1 MEAKKKKKGFL
12 SSPMQRENFRL
23 AFFMMLPTVII
34 LGLVAIYPPIR
45 AFDISLHYNNLM
57 KPKKGNPF
65 IWFDN
70 YKATLSDPSF
80 WSSVKTTAIFV
91 AASVALVM
99 VMALLIAVLLNK
111 KFPGRNFV
119 RALMLVPWAIPTV
132 VNGLIWLWILNPSY
146 GALNGLLSQLGII
159 DKYIIWLGNKNWAM
173 FWIVI
178 AEAWKETPF
187 IMLNILAALSTIPED
202 LYEAAKVDG
211 ATGIQSF
218 FRITL
223 PIIKPTLFICLTLR
237 TIWALKSFDLIYT
250 LTAGGP
256 GSSTTTVAY
265 YTYQK
270 SFTSLNLG
278 RGSAAA
284 WLMTI
289 VMIGFTII
297 YQRMLF
303 KED

>member
-1 MEAKKKKKGFL
+1 MEATKKKKFL

-23 AFFMMLPTVII
+23 AILMLLPTVII
-34 LGLVAIYPPIR
+34 LGLVAVYPPIR
-45 AFDISLHYNNLM
+45 AFDISLHYNNLTR
-57 KPKKGNPF
+57 PDKGTPF
-65 IWFDN
+65 IGLDN
-70 YKATLSDPSF
+70 YRAVLNDPAF
-80 WSSVKTTAIFV
+80 WSSVKTTAVFV
-91 AASVALVM
+91 VCSVSLVM
-99 VMALLIAVLLNK
+99 VMALLVALLLNK
-111 KFPGRNFV
+111 KFPGRSV
-119 RALMLVPWAIPTV
+119 IRALMLVPWAIPSV

-159 DKYIIWLGNKNWAM
+159 DKYIVWLGNKNWAM
-173 FWIVI
+173 FWIVV

-211 ATGIQSF
+211 ATGVQSF

-270 SFTSLNLG
+270 TFTSLNLG

-284 WLMTI
+284 WIMTA
-289 VMIGFTII
+289 VMIGLTAV

-303 KED
+303 KEN

>member
-1 MEAKKKKKGFL
+1 
-12 SSPMQRENFRL
+12 
-23 AFFMMLPTVII
+23 
-34 LGLVAIYPPIR
+34 
-45 AFDISLHYNNLM
+45 
-57 KPKKGNPF
+57 
-65 IWFDN
+65 
-70 YKATLSDPSF
+70 
-80 WSSVKTTAIFV
+80 
-91 AASVALVM
+91 
-99 VMALLIAVLLNK
+99 
-111 KFPGRNFV
+111 
-119 RALMLVPWAIPTV
+119 
-132 VNGLIWLWILNPSY
+132 
-146 GALNGLLSQLGII
+146 
-159 DKYIIWLGNKNWAM
+159 M

-270 SFTSLNLG
+270 SFTSLETVSTSSMLRTEMSIRASASAPKPSGSTSRSPTVLG
-278 RGSAAA
+278 KR
-284 WLMTI
+284 
-289 VMIGFTII
+289 
-297 YQRMLF
+297 LF
-303 KED
+303 LTHA